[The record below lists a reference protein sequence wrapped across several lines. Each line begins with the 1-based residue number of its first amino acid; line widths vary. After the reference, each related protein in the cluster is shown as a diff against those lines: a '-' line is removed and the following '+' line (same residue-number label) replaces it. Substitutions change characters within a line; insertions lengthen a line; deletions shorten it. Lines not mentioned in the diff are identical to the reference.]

1 MHFKFLIN
9 LAQRKVI
16 LASFSRLNAMYIMS
30 NLIKLKSSQLLACI
44 LVIMLSGLLSCKKE
58 EQNPNIPVV
67 YINITIDPNS
77 TMFQPLNTSGG
88 WMYLTS
94 NPPSRGIIVY
104 RSTQDEF
111 LAYDRIPPN
120 DPNHCCESSTNCT
133 RLVVGDNFPFVKDDC
148 LGITY
153 SILDGGI
160 FQGEGKWPM
169 IRYNTTYNG
178 QYLRIFN

>member
-1 MHFKFLIN
+1 M
-9 LAQRKVI
+9 KV
-16 LASFSRLNAMYIMS
+16 
-30 NLIKLKSSQLLACI
+30 KTCKP
-44 LVIMLSGLLSCKKE
+44 LLSVIFLMVLIASQSCSKE
-58 EQNPNIPVV
+58 EQNPNIPDV

-77 TMFQPLNTSGG
+77 TVYQEINTSGG

-104 RSTQDEF
+104 RLTQDEF

-120 DPNHCCESSTNCT
+120 EPNRCCESATNCT
-133 RLVVGDNFPFVKDDC
+133 RLVVGDNYPFAKDEC
-148 LGITY
+148 LGTTY
-153 SILDGGI
+153 SLLNGSI
-160 FQGEGKWPM
+160 FEGTGTWPM